1 MGGSRVKARPL
12 EGWHRQDVLRLLG
25 DGTGLVGVEL
35 GVAAGEFSRR
45 MVASGR
51 FQTFFGVDMYADTH
65 DVQQYKQAL
74 RHVGLFGPYKLLRMT
89 FAEAFDLFEDESLDF
104 IYIDGYAHTGQE
116 GGETIWT
123 WARKVKVGGLIA
135 GDDYHADWPLVVEA
149 VDTFAAETGFDLCRT
164 TEIENSV
171 DYAGHPS
178 WAMVKTAPT
187 TGAPPSALRERG
199 KSEAARVAA
208 KRRLGKRLG
217 DALHGIV
224 GEERYARLR
233 EWNRARK
240 KRRKGHG

>member
-1 MGGSRVKARPL
+1 VKARPL

-149 VDTFAAETGFDLCRT
+149 VDTFAAETGFDLICT
-164 TEIENSV
+164 TEIETGTNYS
-171 DYAGHPS
+171 GHPS
-178 WAMVKTAPT
+178 WAMLKTAPT
-187 TGAPPSALRERG
+187 SGEPPAALLARG
-199 KSEAARVAA
+199 KAEAARVAA

-217 DALHGIV
+217 ETLRGIV

-233 EWNRARK
+233 EWNRERK
-240 KRRKGHG
+240 KRR

>member
-1 MGGSRVKARPL
+1 MKARPL

-149 VDTFAAETGFDLCRT
+149 VDTFAAETGFDLICT
-164 TEIENSV
+164 TEIETGTNYS
-171 DYAGHPS
+171 GHPS
-178 WAMVKTAPT
+178 WAMLKTAPT
-187 TGAPPSALRERG
+187 SGEPPAALLARG
-199 KSEAARVAA
+199 KAEAARVAA

-217 DALHGIV
+217 ETLRGIV

-233 EWNRARK
+233 EWNRERK
-240 KRRKGHG
+240 KRR